1 MASII
6 TLSMV
11 KQSSSSPQIDQ
22 IIRSKRR
29 SISLEIH
36 PDGKLVVR
44 APKLATDTQIRAL
57 VNHKADWIA
66 KNRAKAA
73 RRYGDLKPKT
83 FTSGETFW
91 YLGEQYPLQ
100 LTNRQ
105 RPPLEL
111 DGAFLL
117 SRAAQDRAK
126 EVFIAWYREE
136 TRQIT
141 QSLIDT
147 YAQRHGFKVQSVRI
161 TSAKTRW
168 GSCSANQTLNFT
180 YRLSMAPLEVV
191 EYVVLHEL
199 AHLKVRNHSKDFW
212 LLVGQL
218 KPDYAANRRWLKEH
232 GVLLT
237 LE

>member
-1 MASII
+1 MAKI
-6 TLSMV
+6 T
-11 KQSSSSPQIDQ
+11 PQIDQ
-22 IIRSKRR
+22 IIRSNRR

-44 APKLATDTQIRAL
+44 APKLATNAQIQAL
-57 VNHKADWIA
+57 VNRKADWIA

-73 RRYGDLKPKT
+73 NRYGVLKPKT
-83 FTSGETFW
+83 FAPGETFW

-100 LTNRQ
+100 LTNKQ

-111 DGAFLL
+111 DGVFRL
-117 SRAAQDRAK
+117 SRATQERAR
-126 EVFIAWYREE
+126 EAFITWYREE

-141 QSLIDT
+141 QNFIDS
-147 YAQRHGFKVQSVRI
+147 YSRQHGFTVRDVRI
-161 TSAKTRW
+161 TSARTRW

-180 YRLSMAPLEVV
+180 YRLSMAPLEVI
-191 EYVVLHEL
+191 EYVVVHEL

-212 LLVGQL
+212 RLVGQL
-218 KPDYAANRRWLKEH
+218 KPDYQTNRRWLKEH

-237 LE
+237 LD